1 MAIRSRTPVVATT
14 LLLAATVGLAAAG
27 PQVLRVCNGS
37 TFPCPRGTQLAT
49 ISQAIRRARPG
60 DWVLVWPGVYHE
72 KGSNEAGVLITTPSI
87 HLRGLD
93 RNLVIVDGSNG
104 TAAQPCP
111 SDKALQDFTPR
122 NGIEVLKVDGTS
134 VENLTVCNYL
144 ANGEGGNEIWWN
156 GGDGSGTMGM
166 GRYAGAYLNATSMY
180 YESPTSR
187 MAMYGIFASN

>member
-1 MAIRSRTPVVATT
+1 MAIRSRTPVLATT
-14 LLLAATVGLAAAG
+14 LLLAATVGPAAAG

-37 TFPCPRGTQLAT
+37 TFPCPRGTQLTT

-72 KGSNEAGVLITTPSI
+72 KGSNEAGVLITTPNI

-104 TAAQPCP
+104 TAARPCP
-111 SDKALQDFTPR
+111 SDKALQDFTAR
-122 NGIEVLKVDGTS
+122 NGIEAFKVDGVS
-134 VENLTVCNYL
+134 IESLTVCNYL

-156 GGDGSGTMGM
+156 GGHGRGTIRMW
-166 GRYAGAYLNATSMY
+166 RHSCALLNA
-180 YESPTSR
+180 
-187 MAMYGIFASN
+187 